1 MRARIQRYP
10 VTTFFGIVFL
20 MTWAVWG
27 PMALTGSQTA
37 LFRLGT
43 FSPLLAGLAL
53 TAALEGVP
61 GLRSLLRRFL
71 RWRVPLVWT
80 LFSLFSTAGVVGL
93 ALMVDWLLGGP
104 APKLELAMLVY
115 FLPITAYVLV
125 TSVLGEETGWRGFA
139 LPRLLRR
146 YGPLRASLLLGLVW
160 GLWHLP
166 LFWMEGDFHRAIPIP
181 LFLIQSIALSLL
193 YTWIHQRTQGSLWL
207 AHLFHAASNATLGI
221 LPILPFATGSRVR
234 PLWIAVGLLC
244 LLALISVRALRSCGG
259 AVRRKPNGSDA
270 SGWGENAEHSRG

>member
-1 MRARIQRYP
+1 MKTFIRRYS
-10 VTTFFGIVFL
+10 VASFFGIVFV
-20 MTWAVWG
+20 MTWAVWW
-27 PMALTGSQTA
+27 PMALANSQTA
-37 LFRLGT
+37 FFRLGT
-43 FSPLLAGLAL
+43 FSPLLAALAL
-53 TAALEGVP
+53 TFVLEGVP

-71 RWRVPLVWT
+71 RWRVPLLWT

-93 ALMVDWLLGGP
+93 ALTGDWLLGGP

-139 LPRLLRR
+139 LPRLLAR

-166 LFWMEGDFHRAIPIP
+166 LFWMDGDFHRTIPIS
-181 LFLIQSIALSLL
+181 LFLIQSVALSFL
-193 YTWIHQRTQGSLWL
+193 YTWIHQRTQGSLWM

-221 LPILPFATGSRVR
+221 LPILPFATGSRLR

-244 LLALISVRALRSCGG
+244 LLALISVGALRPCGG
-259 AVRRKPNGSDA
+259 AVTRKPN
-270 SGWGENAEHSRG
+270 